1 MIETL
6 GGRLP
11 GSRMGVV
18 VEEIDRLECVIQ
30 HLEKKNGIIKL
41 NHARN
46 KQRPFETPEGKR
58 KPENYIKSHE

>member
-1 MIETL
+1 
-6 GGRLP
+6 
-11 GSRMGVV
+11 MGVV

-30 HLEKKNGIIKL
+30 HLEKKNGIIKV